1 MMKVSIVVPV
11 YNVSNYLRAF
21 WSYVQKQT
29 FRDFEVVFIDDGSTD
44 DSGSILEDIRA
55 NNNKVSVYHKANGGI
70 SSARNMGIEMA
81 KGEWVAFL
89 DPDDRI
95 SPQFI
100 EKLVLMT
107 SDQVDMVECGYTV
120 VDTQGEKLWTSKY
133 EGNGVISSE
142 KALRWIFHPQYYW
155 GGYAWNKLYRLDVL
169 KRNKVL
175 FDTSLKNNEDGEMNV
190 RYLCVTKKKVAYTTD
205 ALYFYTQGRPNSIT
219 SNSLKDMNKYHSE
232 FLGVI
237 KMCRT
242 VKQARR
248 SFLTVFLAER
258 YAYIVYK
265 RHYKKMKNL
274 GNNDVLISMGQEI
287 NEVVGKMA
295 KMFCFLESII
305 KLGKL

>member
-1 MMKVSIVVPV
+1 MKVSIVVPV

-21 WSYVQKQT
+21 WSYIQKQT

-55 NNNKVSVYHKANGGI
+55 NNNNVSVYHKTNGGL

-81 KGEWVAFL
+81 NGEWVAFL

-133 EGNGVISSE
+133 EGDGVISSE

-155 GGYAWNKLYRLDVL
+155 GGVCL
-169 KRNKVL
+169 
-175 FDTSLKNNEDGEMNV
+175 E
-190 RYLCVTKKKVAYTTD
+190 
-205 ALYFYTQGRPNSIT
+205 Q
-219 SNSLKDMNKYHSE
+219 
-232 FLGVI
+232 VI
-237 KMCRT
+237 
-242 VKQARR
+242 
-248 SFLTVFLAER
+248 
-258 YAYIVYK
+258 
-265 RHYKKMKNL
+265 
-274 GNNDVLISMGQEI
+274 
-287 NEVVGKMA
+287 
-295 KMFCFLESII
+295 
-305 KLGKL
+305 

>member
-11 YNVSNYLRAF
+11 YNVSNYLRTF
-21 WSYVQKQT
+21 WSCVQKQT
-29 FRDFEVVFIDDGSTD
+29 YRDFEVVFIDDGSTD

-55 NNNKVSVYHKANGGI
+55 NNNNVSVYHKTNGGL
-70 SSARNMGIEMA
+70 SSARNMGIEKA
-81 KGEWVAFL
+81 NGEWVAFL

-107 SDQVDMVECGYTV
+107 SGQVDMVECGYTV

-133 EGNGVISSE
+133 EGDGVISSE

-169 KRNKVL
+169 KRNKVF

-190 RYLCVTKKKVAYTTD
+190 RYLCVAKKKVAYTTD